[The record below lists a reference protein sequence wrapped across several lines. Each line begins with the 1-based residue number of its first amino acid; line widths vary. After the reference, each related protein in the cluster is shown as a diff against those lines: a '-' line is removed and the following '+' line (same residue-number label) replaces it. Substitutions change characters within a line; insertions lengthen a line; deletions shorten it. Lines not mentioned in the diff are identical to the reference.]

1 MDTTAV
7 GGNGIFALSA
17 GATLI
22 SAHPN
27 GVNGN
32 LQTTGQI
39 TLSKVA
45 NFTFNGTVAQVAG
58 TLLPDSVNVLTISNP
73 AGVSFTDTL
82 RSAKLIVPNGAVMKI
97 DASGSVTA
105 DSGSVAGTVVN
116 KGVLTA
122 VAPLVFENGSI
133 YEHARDGGSVPT
145 ATWEKGSTALFTGIT
160 ATAPDNR
167 GQDYYNLTLNT
178 PGLASN
184 RDLNLQGRTIGG
196 NLTVI
201 NTGSARWQMV
211 GGVSG
216 TVKIMGD
223 VIVQAG
229 QFATQGTS
237 STTNVVVEHH
247 GNINVTGGNF
257 SISRGTQGSGAG
269 TTIWNLRE
277 GNFSMSNA
285 TTQNSNPT
293 PGKAK
298 FVFAKRGGL
307 QNLTLVNVTYMGGG
321 LPIQV
326 DTLVTLNM
334 DTTAVG
340 GNGIFALSA
349 GATLISAHPNG
360 VNGNLQTTGQITLSK
375 AANFTFNG
383 TVAQVAGTLLPDSV
397 NVLTISN
404 PAGVSFTDTLR
415 SAKLIVP
422 NGAVMKIDASGSVT
436 ADSGLVAG
444 TVVNKGVLTAVA
456 PLVFENGSIYE
467 HARDGGSIPSG
478 VWQEGSTLL
487 MTGTTSTAPSNSNQ
501 SYHNIT
507 FNTPGLSANLNMGLN
522 NNTIGGDVRVI
533 NTGSNRWYLTSALA
547 DSTAI
552 VKIRGDVIVEGGQ
565 FSVQGTSNART
576 IFIVHHYGDVVVTGG
591 NFSVARGSQGNG
603 SGSTRWYLHQGNF
616 SMSNATTQNSNP
628 TNAWF
633 VFDKDGVQNLAL
645 SSVTYGGGG
654 LAIEVADSTT
664 LDFGSS
670 ELGGSGRF
678 ALNKGATL
686 ATAHAN
692 GIAGAVQST
701 GNVTFDN
708 GANYMFN
715 GTTAQITS
723 TLMPTTV
730 NDLIINNKAGVK
742 LSQITTINGVLRLMA
757 GEFDNTIPFTLGP
770 GGSISYEGGSLKFPV
785 SVVERLPEIPA
796 EFALLPN
803 YPNPFN
809 PSTTIRYQI
818 PKRTTVTLK
827 IYDATGREVAA
838 LMNGKPHEPGTY
850 DLFWDARG
858 LASGV
863 YYYRISADE
872 FTSVRKLT
880 LVK

>member
-1 MDTTAV
+1 MKSAKYTILAAAVIGMFFSSQAFSQVAGDYRSVATGNWSQASTWETFDGTNWIPAINAPTGTENITVDGVDTVRVDVAVSITGYVKVEATGVIAIAAGSLTFGDGSTYEHARDGGSVPTATWEKGSTALFTGITATAPDNRGQDYYNLTLNTPGLASNRDLNLQGRTIGGNLTVINTGSARWQLVGGSSGTVTIIGDVIVQAGQFATQGTSSTTNVVVEHHGNINVTGGNFSISRGTQGSGAGTTIWNLREGNFSMSNATTQNSNPTPGKAKFVFAKRGGLQNLTLANVTYMGGGLPIQVDTLVTLNMDTTAV

-82 RSAKLIVPNGAVMKI
+82 RSAKLVVPNGAVMKI

-116 KGVLTA
+116 KGMLAA
-122 VAPLVFENGSI
+122 VAPLVFGDGSV

-307 QNLTLVNVTYMGGG
+307 QNLTLANVTYMGGG

-349 GATLISAHPNG
+349 GATLI
-360 VNGNLQTTGQITLSK
+360 
-375 AANFTFNG
+375 
-383 TVAQVAGTLLPDSV
+383 
-397 NVLTISN
+397 
-404 PAGVSFTDTLR
+404 
-415 SAKLIVP
+415 
-422 NGAVMKIDASGSVT
+422 
-436 ADSGLVAG
+436 
-444 TVVNKGVLTAVA
+444 
-456 PLVFENGSIYE
+456 
-467 HARDGGSIPSG
+467 
-478 VWQEGSTLL
+478 
-487 MTGTTSTAPSNSNQ
+487 
-501 SYHNIT
+501 
-507 FNTPGLSANLNMGLN
+507 
-522 NNTIGGDVRVI
+522 
-533 NTGSNRWYLTSALA
+533 
-547 DSTAI
+547 
-552 VKIRGDVIVEGGQ
+552 
-565 FSVQGTSNART
+565 
-576 IFIVHHYGDVVVTGG
+576 
-591 NFSVARGSQGNG
+591 
-603 SGSTRWYLHQGNF
+603 
-616 SMSNATTQNSNP
+616 
-628 TNAWF
+628 
-633 VFDKDGVQNLAL
+633 
-645 SSVTYGGGG
+645 
-654 LAIEVADSTT
+654 
-664 LDFGSS
+664 
-670 ELGGSGRF
+670 
-678 ALNKGATL
+678 
-686 ATAHAN
+686 
-692 GIAGAVQST
+692 
-701 GNVTFDN
+701 
-708 GANYMFN
+708 
-715 GTTAQITS
+715 
-723 TLMPTTV
+723 
-730 NDLIINNKAGVK
+730 
-742 LSQITTINGVLRLMA
+742 
-757 GEFDNTIPFTLGP
+757 
-770 GGSISYEGGSLKFPV
+770 
-785 SVVERLPEIPA
+785 
-796 EFALLPN
+796 
-803 YPNPFN
+803 
-809 PSTTIRYQI
+809 
-818 PKRTTVTLK
+818 
-827 IYDATGREVAA
+827 
-838 LMNGKPHEPGTY
+838 
-850 DLFWDARG
+850 
-858 LASGV
+858 
-863 YYYRISADE
+863 
-872 FTSVRKLT
+872 
-880 LVK
+880 

>member
-1 MDTTAV
+1 MKSAKYTILAAAAIGMFFSSQAFSQVAGDYRSVATGNWSQASTWETFDGTNWIPAINAPTGTENITVDGVDTVRVDVAVSITGYVKVEATGVIAIAAGSLTFGDGSTYEHARDGGSVPTATWEKGSTALFTGITATAPDNRGQDYYNLTLNTPGLASNRDLNLQGRTIGGNLTVINTGSARWQLVGGSSGTVTIIGDVIVQAGQFATQGTSSTTNVVVEHHGNINVTGGNFSISRGTQGSGAGTTIWNLREGNFSMSNATTQNSNPTPGKAKFVFAKRGGLQNLTLANVTYMGGGLPIQVDTLVTLNMDTTAV

-82 RSAKLIVPNGAVMKI
+82 RSAKLVVPNGAVMKI

-116 KGVLTA
+116 KGMLAA
-122 VAPLVFENGSI
+122 VAPLVFGDGSV

-307 QNLTLVNVTYMGGG
+307 QNLTLANVTYMGGG

-349 GATLISAHPNG
+349 GATLIS
-360 VNGNLQTTGQITLSK
+360 
-375 AANFTFNG
+375 
-383 TVAQVAGTLLPDSV
+383 
-397 NVLTISN
+397 
-404 PAGVSFTDTLR
+404 
-415 SAKLIVP
+415 
-422 NGAVMKIDASGSVT
+422 
-436 ADSGLVAG
+436 
-444 TVVNKGVLTAVA
+444 
-456 PLVFENGSIYE
+456 
-467 HARDGGSIPSG
+467 
-478 VWQEGSTLL
+478 
-487 MTGTTSTAPSNSNQ
+487 
-501 SYHNIT
+501 
-507 FNTPGLSANLNMGLN
+507 
-522 NNTIGGDVRVI
+522 
-533 NTGSNRWYLTSALA
+533 
-547 DSTAI
+547 
-552 VKIRGDVIVEGGQ
+552 
-565 FSVQGTSNART
+565 
-576 IFIVHHYGDVVVTGG
+576 
-591 NFSVARGSQGNG
+591 
-603 SGSTRWYLHQGNF
+603 
-616 SMSNATTQNSNP
+616 
-628 TNAWF
+628 
-633 VFDKDGVQNLAL
+633 
-645 SSVTYGGGG
+645 
-654 LAIEVADSTT
+654 
-664 LDFGSS
+664 
-670 ELGGSGRF
+670 
-678 ALNKGATL
+678 
-686 ATAHAN
+686 
-692 GIAGAVQST
+692 
-701 GNVTFDN
+701 
-708 GANYMFN
+708 
-715 GTTAQITS
+715 
-723 TLMPTTV
+723 
-730 NDLIINNKAGVK
+730 
-742 LSQITTINGVLRLMA
+742 
-757 GEFDNTIPFTLGP
+757 
-770 GGSISYEGGSLKFPV
+770 
-785 SVVERLPEIPA
+785 
-796 EFALLPN
+796 
-803 YPNPFN
+803 
-809 PSTTIRYQI
+809 
-818 PKRTTVTLK
+818 
-827 IYDATGREVAA
+827 
-838 LMNGKPHEPGTY
+838 
-850 DLFWDARG
+850 
-858 LASGV
+858 
-863 YYYRISADE
+863 
-872 FTSVRKLT
+872 
-880 LVK
+880 